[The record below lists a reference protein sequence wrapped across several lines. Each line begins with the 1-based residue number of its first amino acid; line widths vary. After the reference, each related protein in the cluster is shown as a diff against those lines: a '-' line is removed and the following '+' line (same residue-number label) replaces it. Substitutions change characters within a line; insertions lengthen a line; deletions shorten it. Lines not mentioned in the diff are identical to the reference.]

1 MVVICFSDFSCSKVC
16 DVAYDFQH
24 ATHIGDHC
32 IFFYFLHVWWKI
44 CFEALEQNGQQRSFT
59 VAGIVVILH
68 CVPKCMKEGIIEL
81 VTLY

>member
-32 IFFYFLHVWWKI
+32 IFLIFCTFGGRY
-44 CFEALEQNGQQRSFT
+44 ALKLWNRMVSRE
-59 VAGIVVILH
+59 VLLWL
-68 CVPKCMKEGIIEL
+68 EL
-81 VTLY
+81 